1 VFLAVNAALACG
13 PLNRLGPARQESG
26 WTAYLGSARHDASA
40 AESLNPD
47 PRPQWTT
54 DVGRAVRGSPALGES
69 VVAVGVAERQVVLLD
84 RASGE
89 PIWRQRL
96 EGTVLSGPLLAGD
109 RLYVGTEESPEG
121 TVYALELRDGRRR
134 WSRRVGSVAAPL
146 ALDGAALYAATEA
159 GLVLRLDPE
168 NGSVVWRRTL
178 AGAVRAGPVP
188 TPEGLI
194 VATTSD
200 TLFLLDPETGV
211 VRARSATPGAVVG
224 TPAVS
229 GARVFLTTTAGHLL
243 EVALPSVTVRW
254 DRDVGDVVFG
264 APALRGDTLFALT
277 RGGALWMVPVDAPAG
292 ARMFALDIAAVAGP
306 TPTASGVLVASVS
319 GEILLVDTGNGEI
332 RWRARV
338 DGPVEQPPL
347 VRDRQLVV
355 VGGRGTIHT
364 YR

>member
-1 VFLAVNAALACG
+1 M
-13 PLNRLGPARQESG
+13 G
-26 WTAYLGSARHDASA
+26 WTAYLGGARHDVSA
-40 AESLNPD
+40 VESLNPD

-54 DVGRAVRGSPALGES
+54 DVGRAVRGSPALGET
-69 VVAVGVAERQVVLLD
+69 VVAVGLAERQVVLLD

-89 PIWRQRL
+89 PIWRHRV

-109 RLYVGTEESPEG
+109 RLYVATEEAPDG
-121 TVYALELRDGRRR
+121 AVYALALRDGHRLWKRRA
-134 WSRRVGSVAAPL
+134 GSVAAPL
-146 ALDGAALYAATEA
+146 ALDGAALYAATER

-168 NGSVVWRRTL
+168 KGGVVWRRTL

-188 TPEGLI
+188 TPEGLV

-200 TLFLLDPETGV
+200 TLFLLDPETGG

-229 GARVFLTTTAGHLL
+229 GSHLFLATTAGHVLAVGL
-243 EVALPSVTVRW
+243 PALAVRW

-264 APALRGDTLFALT
+264 APALRGDTVFALT
-277 RGGALWMVPVDAPAG
+277 RGGALWVVPTEAPDA
-292 ARMFALDIAAVAGP
+292 ARMFALNIAAVAGP

-319 GEILLVDTGNGEI
+319 GEVLLVDTGSGEI

-347 VRDRQLVV
+347 VHDRQLVV
-355 VGGRGTIHT
+355 VDGRGTIHT